1 MQRLSLGSPAGKN
14 SRLSVA
20 ADEEAEATDEK
31 AAKAMVRA
39 RALNR
44 SIHLVPVLT
53 LLCFLVLFLLS
64 HDPSAAL
71 TDSPVLAA
79 ATTVTV
85 TARPLEAAVVAG
97 GADATVASSGVYRR
111 LKEDPRQQQ
120 QQQPH
125 GRRLGMSR
133 RR

>member
-20 ADEEAEATDEK
+20 VDEEAEATDEK
-31 AAKAMVRA
+31 AVKAMVRTP
-39 RALNR
+39 ALNR

-71 TDSPVLAA
+71 TNSPVLAA
-79 ATTVTV
+79 AATVTA
-85 TARPLEAAVVAG
+85 TARPLEAAVAG

-120 QQQPH
+120 QPR
-125 GRRLGMSR
+125 GRRLGMAR